1 MMTRFV
7 VSLCVTLA
15 LSAGTRAQEFA
26 VPIKATLNV
35 GSTKTF
41 VYTFGADRAA
51 TDSLDRE
58 LGEME
63 IPTLRPPGDIF
74 YVWTVPPT
82 EELIW
87 LSPLDLREYIVDAPS
102 ILEYRVQV
110 NWFGGTLTFS
120 YGSTPLPA
128 QIDSMYIVDGYT
140 EFPNNVLKM
149 KVVPGASMQTN
160 NPAFEEFKV
169 LIWCNGT
176 TTSVTEERYEQ
187 PLSLYPNPT
196 SDAIMIRGDN
206 VVGSEVQ
213 IVASTGEVVD
223 RRTILESEPV
233 IPVSHLAPGWYGAR
247 VQSSEGVII
256 LPFVRQ

>member
-1 MMTRFV
+1 MLIRFV
-7 VSLCVTLA
+7 VTLSVVLA
-15 LSAGTRAQEFA
+15 LSVAGYAQEFA
-26 VPIKATLNV
+26 VPIRATLNV

-41 VYTFGADRAA
+41 IYTFGADRAA

-58 LGEME
+58 LGEKE

-87 LSPLDLREYIVDAPS
+87 LSPLDLRPYTIDAPS
-102 ILEYRVQV
+102 VIEYRVQV
-110 NWFGGTLTFS
+110 NWFGGVLTFS
-120 YGSTPLPA
+120 YGSTPLPS

-140 EFPNNVLKM
+140 EFPDNVLKM
-149 KVVPGASMQTN
+149 KVEPGASIQTN

-176 TTSVTEERYEQ
+176 TTSVAEERSAQ

-196 SDAIMIRGDN
+196 SDAIMIRGDK

-213 IVASTGEVVD
+213 IVSCTGEILD
-223 RRTILESEPV
+223 RSKISVSEPM

-247 VQSSEGVII
+247 VLTSEGVTI